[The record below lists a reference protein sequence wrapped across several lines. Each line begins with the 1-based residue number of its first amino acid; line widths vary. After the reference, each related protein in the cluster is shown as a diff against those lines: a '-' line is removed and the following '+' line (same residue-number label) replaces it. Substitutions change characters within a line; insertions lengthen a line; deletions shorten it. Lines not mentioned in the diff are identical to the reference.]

1 MKQVLDTIWRY
12 LAPVALVLAGGAILY
27 AQATEVNWLGYIW
40 PLFIMLPG
48 LPFLYTAWTAEEPT
62 RIRMIFPGAIITGTG
77 CILLYQLITAH
88 WHSWTYAWAL
98 YPVFFGLGLI
108 FQGRRLNIK
117 PDVRMGRWMLAGGLG
132 AFFILWLLFETVV
145 FSGQYQGIMGYLLA
159 GILIGSGV
167 VWGINK
173 FRVAR
178 LLAASQVLHI
188 PPTGHELRPTATSDE
203 QHTSLNPP
211 QNDIQSQLE
220 ARRRQANL
228 LSETSAS
235 TVEVIPAEVTVVAP
249 ADADD
254 QAQEA
259 RASAS
264 PAPEMTENPIA
275 DEDMLSEYRPP
286 KVGLGDD
293 APKADIDP
301 DLQAK
306 INAALNGDE

>member
-1 MKQVLDTIWRY
+1 MKQVFDTIWRY

-48 LPFLYTAWTAEEPT
+48 LPFLYTAWTADEPS
-62 RIRMIFPGAIITGTG
+62 RVRMIFPGSIITGTG
-77 CILLYQLITAH
+77 FILLYQLITTH

-98 YPVFFGLGLI
+98 YFVFFGLGLI

-117 PDVRMGRWMLAGGLG
+117 TDVRMGRWMLAGGLG

-159 GILIGSGV
+159 GVLIGSGV

-188 PPTGHELRPTATSDE
+188 PPTGQEIRPTDQDTATS
-203 QHTSLNPP
+203 QPAP
-211 QNDIQSQLE
+211 QNDIQAQLE

-228 LSETSAS
+228 LTDTPPTIE
-235 TVEVIPAEVTVVAP
+235 ELPAEIRVSDAVQPEPIKPSAQVETV
-249 ADADD
+249 
-254 QAQEA
+254 
-259 RASAS
+259 
-264 PAPEMTENPIA
+264 NPV
-275 DEDMLSEYRPP
+275 DEEIILTEYRPP
-286 KVGLGDD
+286 SIGLGDD
-293 APKADIDP
+293 APKSDIDP

-306 INAALNGDE
+306 INAALNDD

>member
-12 LAPVALVLAGGAILY
+12 LAPAALIMAGGAILY

-48 LPFLYTAWTAEEPT
+48 LPFLYMAWTAEEPS
-62 RIRMIFPGAIITGTG
+62 RVRMIFPGGIITGTG
-77 CILLYQLITAH
+77 VILLYQLITTH

-117 PDVRMGRWMLAGGLG
+117 TDVRMGRWMLVGGLS
-132 AFFILWLLFETVV
+132 AFFILWLLFETIV

-159 GILIGSGV
+159 SVLIGSGV
-167 VWGINK
+167 IWGINK

-178 LLAASQVLHI
+178 LLAASQVLHM
-188 PPTGHELRPTATSDE
+188 PPTGHELRPI
-203 QHTSLNPP
+203 NPENP
-211 QNDIQSQLE
+211 QETLVPRQNDVQAQLE
-220 ARRRQANL
+220 ARRQQANL
-228 LSETSAS
+228 SPST
-235 TVEVIPAEVTVVAP
+235 TVEAIPAEVTSL
-249 ADADD
+249 ADSHQAQDD
-254 QAQEA
+254 Q
-259 RASAS
+259 
-264 PAPEMTENPIA
+264 PIITPPENPIA
-275 DEDMLSEYRPP
+275 DEELLTEYRPP
-286 KVGLGDD
+286 KIGLGDD

-306 INAALNGDE
+306 INAALNNSDE